1 MDDPRLVWLGRRNV
15 IVTVTA
21 AVVISIVAVAVPGSA
36 STPQL
41 RGPSVL
47 LGVPTVHAMLMGDV
61 LALAVRAADADLEA
75 LSPRPIRTYRALIG
89 AALVTVLLVLL
100 VGTTTVAGLPGADQ
114 LAAVRTLSVVAAVT
128 TLVTWRTSFVTA
140 AAVLLAYL
148 GCVLFAGVDPD
159 GHLAW
164 WARLLAPWEP
174 TTDPWITATAIT
186 ATLYAF
192 AATPFKQAAD

>member
-1 MDDPRLVWLGRRNV
+1 MVDPRLVWLGRRNV
-15 IVTVTA
+15 IVTVAA
-21 AVVISIVAVAVPGSA
+21 AVVLSFVAVAAHGFTP
-36 STPQL
+36 TPQL
-41 RGPSVL
+41 RGPSVP
-47 LGVPTVHAMLMGDV
+47 LGVPTVQAMLMGTV

-89 AALVTVLLVLL
+89 AGLVAVLLALL
-100 VGTTTVAGLPGADQ
+100 VGSTTIAGLSGPDQ
-114 LAAVRTLSVVAAVT
+114 LAAIRTLSVVAALT
-128 TLVTWRTSFVTA
+128 TLVTWRTSFSTA

-174 TTDPWITATAIT
+174 TTDPWITAIAIG

-192 AATPFKQAAD
+192 AATPTNHPTD